1 MDRCIEWIQ
10 AEQENGMTTPV
21 VPNTDKPPTIPSRPF
36 KVRCASFLRPEWIS
50 LFRHRADDPRTE
62 ATSSISA
69 SIIRRGPGLIAGS
82 PTSRT
87 KPSRVTVPTPFT
99 ALKETPRPAR
109 SKRART
115 TTSAPCVTSGS
126 SPASFTIE
134 TSAVSP
140 SIYVAPAKAPAT
152 DRPAMKLSR
161 SLKLTVQEAP

>member
-36 KVRCASFLRPEWIS
+36 KVRCASSSPPGMDIS
-50 LFRHRADDPRTE
+50 ISTSRDDPRTE

-87 KPSRVTVPTPFT
+87 KPSRVTVPTPSPP
-99 ALKETPRPAR
+99 LKETPRPAR

-140 SIYVAPAKAPAT
+140 SNLCRASG
-152 DRPAMKLSR
+152 KLGD
-161 SLKLTVQEAP
+161 